1 MKATREEQQALL
13 TLAEIDRE
21 AGKLNYALSALP
33 IYSELEAAEA
43 ALSSHAKRAR
53 ETADRRPHIETI
65 INDCGARVEQLSAT
79 INRKQGQL
87 ESGENMDSRQ
97 LIVLQGEID
106 GLKESRETIE
116 LEELEAMERL
126 DALESEIE
134 SDALELSR
142 LASVRDDLSGRRDRD
157 VASLQSQIDEVRSRR
172 DALAR
177 RIPSDILDAY
187 EESRSMGG
195 SGVVV
200 MREDGSVDGGM
211 DLSMIEIERVKA
223 LPADQVYVT
232 EDTGAVV
239 IRG

>member
-1 MKATREEQQALL
+1 
-13 TLAEIDRE
+13 
-21 AGKLNYALSALP
+21 
-33 IYSELEAAEA
+33 
-43 ALSSHAKRAR
+43 
-53 ETADRRPHIETI
+53 
-65 INDCGARVEQLSAT
+65 
-79 INRKQGQL
+79 
-87 ESGENMDSRQ
+87 
-97 LIVLQGEID
+97 
-106 GLKESRETIE
+106 
-116 LEELEAMERL
+116 MERL

>member
-53 ETADRRPHIETI
+53 ETVDRRPHIETT